1 MSYNTELPQAL
12 EWGFNGDASDRVT
25 MTEIP
30 PGTYTIT
37 MTATIDAG
45 GANYQEM
52 THSVSIT
59 FVDPCLST
67 VPTSQWISLS
77 SPVLYGISDPAIEDY
92 ARMTDTVSYSHG
104 NEDGQS
110 FCGPRTYTLQTP
122 FPWAN
127 LDSASGQLQVYSTDL
142 ALNGSTE
149 TVSVEIHLTNYPSV
163 LETIS
168 LNIQFVKSCTEAII
182 TAQ

>member
-1 MSYNTELPQAL
+1 
-12 EWGFNGDASDRVT
+12 
-25 MTEIP
+25 
-30 PGTYTIT
+30 
-37 MTATIDAG
+37 
-45 GANYQEM
+45 
-52 THSVSIT
+52 
-59 FVDPCLST
+59 
-67 VPTSQWISLS
+67 
-77 SPVLYGISDPAIEDY
+77 
-92 ARMTDTVSYSHG
+92 MTDTVSYSHG

-122 FPWAN
+122 FPWVN

-142 ALNGSTE
+142 ALNGSTD

-168 LNIQFVKSCTEAII
+168 LNIQLVKSCTEAII